1 MNPLLPPSL
10 DDLERMAQ
18 RAWAALPAE
27 FRALAGDVIFR
38 IEDFA
43 DEQTLA
49 DVGLGDPLE
58 LTGLYSGPD
67 LTERSI
73 MDPSPSAPMVM
84 LYRQAILFEWVSHG
98 DVPLDELVEH
108 VLVHEIGHHFGLSDD
123 DMDALSEQADN

>member
-1 MNPLLPPSL
+1 MSPLLPPSL

-38 IEDFA
+38 IEEFA
-43 DEQTLA
+43 DDQILA
-49 DVGLGDPLE
+49 EVGVEDPLE

-73 MDPSPSAPMVM
+73 MDPSPRAPMVM
-84 LYRQAILFEWVSHG
+84 LYRQAILFEWISHG
-98 DVPLDELVEH
+98 DVPLADLVEH

-123 DMDALSEQADN
+123 DMDALSEQADD

>member
-1 MNPLLPPSL
+1 MSPLLPPSL

-38 IEDFA
+38 IEEFA
-43 DEQTLA
+43 DDQTLA
-49 DVGLGDPLE
+49 EVGVEDPLE

-73 MDPSPSAPMVM
+73 MDPSPRAPMVM
-84 LYRQAILFEWVSHG
+84 LYRQAILFEWISHG
-98 DVPLDELVEH
+98 DVPLAELVEH

-123 DMDALSEQADN
+123 DMDALSEQADD

>member
-1 MNPLLPPSL
+1 MSPLLPPSL

-38 IEDFA
+38 IEEFA
-43 DEQTLA
+43 DDQILA
-49 DVGLGDPLE
+49 EVGVEDPLE

-67 LTERSI
+67 LTERPI
-73 MDPSPSAPMVM
+73 MDPSPRAPMVM
-84 LYRQAILFEWVSHG
+84 LYRQAILFEWISHG
-98 DVPLDELVEH
+98 DVPLADLVEH

-123 DMDALSEQADN
+123 DMDALSEQADD

>member
-38 IEDFA
+38 IEDYA
-43 DEQTLA
+43 DERTLA
-49 DVGLGDPLE
+49 DVGLEDPLE

-67 LTERSI
+67 RTERSI

>member
-27 FRALAGDVIFR
+27 FRVLAGDVIFR
-38 IEDFA
+38 IEEFA

-49 DVGLGDPLE
+49 DVGLEDPLE

-73 MDPSPSAPMVM
+73 MDPSPRAPMVM

-123 DMDALSEQADN
+123 DMDALSEQADD

>member
-1 MNPLLPPSL
+1 MSPLLPPSL

-18 RAWAALPAE
+18 SAWAALPAE

-38 IEDFA
+38 IEEFA

-49 DVGLGDPLE
+49 EVDLEDSLE

-73 MDPSPSAPMVM
+73 MDPSPRAPMVI
-84 LYRQAILFEWVSHG
+84 LYRHAILFEWISHG

-123 DMDALSEQADN
+123 DMDTLSSRADD

>member
-1 MNPLLPPSL
+1 MKPFLPPSL

-18 RAWAALPAE
+18 HAWATLPAE
-27 FRALAGDVIFR
+27 FRTLAGDVIFR

-43 DEQTLA
+43 DAETLA
-49 DVGLGDPLE
+49 ELGLEDPLD
-58 LTGLYSGPD
+58 LTGLYTGPD

-73 MDPSPSAPMVM
+73 MDPAQRAPMVF
-84 LYRQAILFEWVSHG
+84 LYRHAILFEWISHG

-123 DMDALSEQADN
+123 DMDALSDQAGD